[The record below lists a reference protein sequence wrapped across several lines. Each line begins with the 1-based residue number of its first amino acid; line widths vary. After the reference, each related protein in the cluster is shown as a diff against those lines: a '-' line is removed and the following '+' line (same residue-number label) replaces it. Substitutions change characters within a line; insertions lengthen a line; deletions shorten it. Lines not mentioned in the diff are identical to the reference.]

1 MQTSNA
7 AWYGQLTAHLSE
19 VQGKALNEVVTFA
32 DQRVAAKE
40 SKKIE
45 QAGGELVDMFDLS
58 FDS

>member
-19 VQGKALNEVVTFA
+19 VQGKALNDVVTFA

-45 QAGGELVDMFDLS
+45 QAGGELG
-58 FDS
+58 